1 MHILILELQDISHL
15 KKLPVAIDLTWDDN
29 IIYMLIRIQ
38 EEFSASI
45 VRKFLVEAM
54 FSLHDTPINYLF

>member
-1 MHILILELQDISHL
+1 
-15 KKLPVAIDLTWDDN
+15 
-29 IIYMLIRIQ
+29 MLIRIQ